1 MPNNGGFKKYI
12 CCRSPMAEATDLKS
26 VQCGFDSRWQHQT
39 FVADIKNRE
48 SARKILVR
56 SQGHLDIAQFGN
68 ALALGARERGF
79 KSHCLV
85 QSKFIKEIDNM
96 DFKYDTVGVVMPSL
110 SFDGTINPFPGQ
122 KVGMTVKAENV
133 PKLNQDYISVRDKD
147 KATFI
152 MSNITKVEIFQ
163 DEEKFEDCTVK
174 LTFADGS
181 TTTATIHDGDEFN
194 FEQGI
199 TICLIKKLLQDKLSG
214 FGFSANTGSGVY
226 NKLVKHCVK
235 LYNQQIADE
244 IEANIEAER
253 IEKKRR
259 KYAEKKAKRK
269 AAREA
274 AEREKAIEI
283 QKEAYIRAIKALKAE
298 QQTAQPAEGVKKKFD
313 FRHR

>member
-1 MPNNGGFKKYI
+1 
-12 CCRSPMAEATDLKS
+12 
-26 VQCGFDSRWQHQT
+26 
-39 FVADIKNRE
+39 
-48 SARKILVR
+48 
-56 SQGHLDIAQFGN
+56 
-68 ALALGARERGF
+68 
-79 KSHCLV
+79 
-85 QSKFIKEIDNM
+85 M
-96 DFKYDTVGVVMPSL
+96 DFKYDTVGVVVHSP
-110 SFDGTINPFPGQ
+110 SFDGTINLSPKQ
-122 KVGMTVKAENV
+122 MVGLEPV
-133 PKLNQDYISVRDKD
+133 PITKNDYVSVRDKN
-147 KATFI
+147 KTALI

-244 IEANIEAER
+244 VKANIEAER

-283 QKEAYIRAIKALKAE
+283 QKEAYIRAIKALKALKAE
-298 QQTAQPAEGVKKKFD
+298 QQTEQSAEGVKKKFD